1 MTNKYFNSKPDSI
14 FEAAYN
20 VLSEGKYVASID
32 NLKKT
37 FKALSWAQ
45 NGLDVAI
52 KDYNSIEGPGGHGS
66 GHYQAAMNIEYYN
79 KKVKENISAMIDI
92 QGGLMERGEM
102 TKQLQ
107 QAFIDELEDNVDSLQ
122 KLIVARDDNNY
133 VLNSQLRER
142 KAILARAKEDIK
154 SLKESSCD
162 DEESNINEEKVKDAE
177 GKDVESLNDGPN
189 SVVGK
194 LEKAIDDGGLIGKY
208 LMIFKPASDPHPN
221 VVDQPEQII
230 MGYCY
235 GLSTPKSG
243 ASGLN
248 LYLQIWD
255 PKKRTLTDKKE
266 EVNVNTRRGKYQQV
280 TYFSPKVKKYWVSG
294 HGGDAQYGDID

>member
-107 QAFIDELEDNVDSLQ
+107 QAFIDELEDNIDSLQ

-142 KAILARAKEDIK
+142 KAILAQAKEDLK
-154 SLKESSCD
+154 SLKESFCN
-162 DEESNINEEKVKDAE
+162 DEESNINEAS
-177 GKDVESLNDGPN
+177 G
-189 SVVGK
+189 
-194 LEKAIDDGGLIGKY
+194 
-208 LMIFKPASDPHPN
+208 ASDPDITVWTKKGKHNYTNFLAANEDRVGKPMI
-221 VVDQPEQII
+221 DGGI
-230 MGYCY
+230 
-235 GLSTPKSG
+235 K
-243 ASGLN
+243 ASA
-248 LYLQIWD
+248 
-255 PKKRTLTDKKE
+255 DKKGR
-266 EVNVNTRRGKYQQV
+266 NGKPVEGVIYCGFGCI
-280 TYFSPKVKKYWVSG
+280 TFKDSNGEKVFKQLSAAIINDDDGSG
-294 HGGDAQYGDID
+294 IGWSGYKGYGGDGRSIYASKVGDFNAFVKAANIATKF